1 MATLPAFTKLR
12 THVRA
17 SLRRETARM
26 PEKLLVAFVR
36 AVKNTMAKQE
46 LREGLLNDQW
56 PELPLAAWLADWPT
70 SVPQRAV
77 PPQAATVVAREGQPV
92 APEKKKV
99 KKRGWW
105 IVPWMCTY
113 KRTGTSSSGSL

>member
-1 MATLPAFTKLR
+1 MT
-12 THVRA
+12 
-17 SLRRETARM
+17 
-26 PEKLLVAFVR
+26 
-36 AVKNTMAKQE
+36 KQE

-70 SVPQRAV
+70 IVPQRAV

-99 KKRGWW
+99 KTKRL
-105 IVPWMCTY
+105 VDRAVDVY
-113 KRTGTSSSGSL
+113 LQENRDEFKRLAVRKQAHAASLQE